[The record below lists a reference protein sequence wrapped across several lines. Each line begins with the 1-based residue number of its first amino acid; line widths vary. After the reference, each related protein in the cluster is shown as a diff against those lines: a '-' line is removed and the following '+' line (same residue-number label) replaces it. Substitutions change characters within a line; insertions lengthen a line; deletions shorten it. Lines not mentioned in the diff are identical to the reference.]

1 MNGCPDIIE
10 IIALTE
16 DHDKVSPQVA
26 AHVYCC
32 PECRE
37 ILEDA
42 IETRDCDWQPTFAD
56 LKDAERAAASLFAAG
71 SDIVGE
77 ILSFVIGKLN
87 GKAFLSLLTE
97 PLPHLQR
104 RQSES
109 FAGGAGLRRRPAAG
123 IVPEIVFSSVAA
135 AGFQGNFWRARVQL
149 PRMISSSTALDVVV
163 ENENGSIDRAVFNF
177 RGVHLPVKNGRTKLA
192 VADFK
197 SCLADTSISVTFADG
212 TISPGEICF
221 Q

>member
-1 MNGCPDIIE
+1 MNGCPDIID

-109 FAGGAGLRRRPAAG
+109 FAGGAGLRRRPERVAQNAVFDQQTVDANDADSLAVVRDAVDAADYDVAARNAPG
-123 IVPEIVFSSVAA
+123 RDAEINPVA
-135 AGFQGNFWRARVQL
+135 AGFGDSQILYFNVFRA
-149 PRMISSSTALDVVV
+149 
-163 ENENGSIDRAVFNF
+163 
-177 RGVHLPVKNGRTKLA
+177 
-192 VADFK
+192 
-197 SCLADTSISVTFADG
+197 
-212 TISPGEICF
+212 
-221 Q
+221 